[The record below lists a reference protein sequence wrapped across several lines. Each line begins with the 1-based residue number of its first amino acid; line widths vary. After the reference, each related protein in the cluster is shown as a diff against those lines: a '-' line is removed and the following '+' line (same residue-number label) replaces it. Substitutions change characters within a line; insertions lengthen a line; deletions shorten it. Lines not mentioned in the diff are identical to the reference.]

1 MLLKLLHRVTH
12 FHQEALRFTIL
23 AKNTTRRYPFWHS
36 SKTSREKGRE
46 NSKSKGN
53 CDFVV
58 YKFVVNRVLAVLWR
72 TRCLEL
78 IELSSSNNSLPDL
91 KEEQFSMASLV

>member
-1 MLLKLLHRVTH
+1 MLLKLLYRVTH

-36 SKTSREKGRE
+36 GKTSREKGRE

-58 YKFVVNRVLAVLWR
+58 YKFVVYRVLAVFWR
-72 TRCLEL
+72 TCLEL

-91 KEEQFSMASLV
+91 KEEQFRMASLV